1 MAGTFHAVKW
11 LFFRNASRQVT
22 AFVFTLFMSRI
33 LNVDDFGTIGIIY
46 VFIELSNLFMDM
58 GLGGALIQKRE
69 IQEEDYAT
77 VFYLNLIFGVLLTVI
92 FYSSA
97 GLFASFFKIPVLEDI
112 TKVLSVIF
120 IINSLTI
127 VQSTRQT
134 KEINFSFKTK
144 VSFISDLIG
153 SVIALVLALNGFGV
167 WSLVFKGIIA
177 SSIIAASYWV
187 LIPWRPLWYFNW
199 KRLQSLWGFG
209 FKMFISNVIDI
220 IYARMDII
228 LLGKLSSPAQLGLY
242 FRAKSLN
249 ELATRYTV
257 GSVSGAFYPLLCKVN
272 HDLELFRN
280 TVLKY
285 YRIVS
290 FGIFPMI
297 GILYFVADELLV
309 FLYSDKWI
317 GASHYFKIL
326 AIVGP
331 VYPLSLIVV
340 NAISARGNVNLF
352 LRLEVIKKIILT
364 LAIPIGIFYGFY
376 FYLYTYVVLCYI
388 CLGLNMLYLYKD
400 CPPITIKDQLRNT
413 MPYFIYMVIVILP
426 VMLVAY
432 VFNIDAY
439 IKLFGLPFMVCI
451 LYWYLNKVVKS
462 AAHADIKAFIVEKK
476 WVPLKW
482 QMML

>member
-33 LNVDDFGTIGIIY
+33 LSVDDFGMVGIIY

-69 IQEEDYAT
+69 IQEEDYST
-77 VFYLNLIFGVLLTVI
+77 VFYMNVVFGALLTLIF
-92 FYSSA
+92 YMSA
-97 GLFASFFKIPVLEDI
+97 GFFAHFFKIPMLEDI

-153 SVIALVLALNGFGV
+153 SAVALSMALYGFGV
-167 WSLVFKGIIA
+167 WSLVFKGIVA
-177 SSIIAASYWV
+177 SVVMAASYWV
-187 LIPWRPLWYFNW
+187 LIRWRPLWYFNI
-199 KRLQSLWGFG
+199 KRLKSLWGFG
-209 FKMFISNVIDI
+209 FKMFISNVIEI
-220 IYARMDII
+220 IYARMDIV
-228 LLGKLSSPAQLGLY
+228 LLGKLSTPAQLGLY

-272 HDLELFRN
+272 HDLALFRN

-317 GASHYFKIL
+317 GASHYFQIL

-340 NAISARGNVNLF
+340 NAISARGNASLF
-352 LRLEVIKKIILT
+352 LRLEIIKKIILT
-364 LAIPIGIFYGFY
+364 IAIPIGIIYGFY
-376 FYLYTYVVLCYI
+376 FYLYTYVLLCYI
-388 CLGLNMLYLYKD
+388 CLGLNILYLHKD
-400 CPPITIKDQLRNT
+400 CPPITIPDQLKNT
-413 MPYFIYMVIVILP
+413 IPYLMYMLMALLP
-426 VMLVAY
+426 VMLMAY
-432 VFNIDAY
+432 LFHIPGYV
-439 IKLFGLPFMVCI
+439 KLFVLPGVVLV
-451 LYWYLNKVVKS
+451 LYWYLNKLVKS
-462 AAHADIKAFIVEKK
+462 PAHADIKIFLAEKK
-476 WVPLKW
+476 WLPLRW
-482 QMML
+482 QAIV